1 MLNLMHELFRKR
13 RSHRQYTDE
22 EVSEEQ
28 IKNIL
33 NAAMVS
39 PSANHINPWEFIVVR
54 DQEIISK
61 FKNLGQWQSFA
72 SQAPVSIV
80 VCARESDSK
89 NWLEDCSIAAAHIYL
104 ESTNQGLS
112 TCWANIRNGT
122 TVDGGDR
129 EQYVRDLL
137 DIPKDYR
144 VVCIMPIGYPVR
156 EMSEYSE
163 DDYKESK
170 VHENMW

>member
-1 MLNLMHELFRKR
+1 MHELFKKR
-13 RSHRQYTDE
+13 RSHRQFSEE
-22 EVSEEQ
+22 EVTELQVKE
-28 IKNIL
+28 IL

-54 DQEIISK
+54 DQDVISK
-61 FKNLGQWQSFA
+61 FDKLGQWQTFA
-72 SQAPVSIV
+72 AKAPVSIV

-104 ESTNQGLS
+104 EATNQGLA

-137 DIPKDYR
+137 QIPEDYR
-144 VVCIMPIGYPVR
+144 VVCIMPIGHPVR
-156 EMSEYSE
+156 DIPEYSE
-163 DDYKESK
+163 EDYKEGK
-170 VHENMW
+170 VHEEGW